1 MSKTIIFDLGGVYF
15 SNGTRIAIDALAAKY
30 SIARDAVEDILN
42 GDAGKQYRIG
52 TLSAGQFWQRAK
64 TSWNIQ
70 ESSEAL
76 ALLWCSSYRPID
88 GTVKLVDRLKSA
100 GHELL
105 YLSDNTAERV
115 TYLDRQYHFLQK
127 FDDGIFSHIVNC
139 KKPEPVIYQ
148 LLLAKASHPATAC
161 VYIDDKP
168 EYLEP
173 AKDLGMEIIA
183 FKTAEQLET
192 DLAKLGLLTDE
203 VTT

>member
-15 SNGTRIAIDALAAKY
+15 SNGTRIAVDA
-30 SIARDAVEDILN
+30 IADRYKVGRETVEDVLN

-52 TLSAGQFWQRAK
+52 TLSAEQFWQRAK
-64 TSWNIQ
+64 NSWNIQ

-76 ALLWCSSYRPID
+76 ALLWCASYRPIE
-88 GTVKLVDRLKSA
+88 GTVKLVDRLKRA
-100 GHELL
+100 GHQLL

-115 TYLDRQYHFLQK
+115 AYLDQRYHFLQK
-127 FDDGIFSHIVNC
+127 FDGGIFSHLVKC
-139 KKPEPVIYQ
+139 RKPEPMIYQ
-148 LLLAKASHPATAC
+148 LLLAKALHPAAAC

-183 FKTAEQLET
+183 FKNAEQLET
-192 DLAKLGLLTDE
+192 DLKRLALLG
-203 VTT
+203 

>member
-1 MSKTIIFDLGGVYF
+1 
-15 SNGTRIAIDALAAKY
+15 
-30 SIARDAVEDILN
+30 VEDVLN
-42 GDAGKQYRIG
+42 GDPGKQFRIG
-52 TLSAGQFWQRAK
+52 SLSAEQFWQRAK
-64 TSWNIQ
+64 TCWNIQ

-88 GTVKLVDRLKSA
+88 GTVKLVDRLKRA

-127 FDDGIFSHIVNC
+127 FDDGIFSHIVKC
-139 KKPEPVIYQ
+139 KKPEPIIYQ

-183 FKTAEQLET
+183 FKTAEQLEI
-192 DLAKLGLLTDE
+192 DLKRLDLLA
-203 VTT
+203 

>member
-15 SNGTRIAIDALAAKY
+15 SNGTRIAVDA
-30 SIARDAVEDILN
+30 IADSYKVGREAVEDILN

-52 TLSAGQFWQRAK
+52 TLSAEQFWQRAK
-64 TSWNIQ
+64 NSWNIQ

-76 ALLWCSSYRPID
+76 ALLWNSSYWPDD
-88 GTVKLVDRLKSA
+88 GTIRLVERLKRA
-100 GHELL
+100 GHQLL

-115 TYLDRQYHFLQK
+115 VYLDQRYHFLQK
-127 FDDGIFSHIVNC
+127 FDGGIFSHLVKC
-139 KKPEPVIYQ
+139 KKPEPMIYQ
-148 LLLAKASHPATAC
+148 LLLDKASHPAAAC

-183 FKTAEQLET
+183 FKNAEQLEA
-192 DLAKLGLLTDE
+192 DLAKLALLTDE
-203 VTT
+203 VNR